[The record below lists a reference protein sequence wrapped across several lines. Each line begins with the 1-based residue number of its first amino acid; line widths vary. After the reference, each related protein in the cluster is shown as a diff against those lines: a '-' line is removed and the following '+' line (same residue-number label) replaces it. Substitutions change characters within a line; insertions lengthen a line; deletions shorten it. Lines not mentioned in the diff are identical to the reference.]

1 MFIFSWNMV
10 SLVPWTAWEEDR
22 AWGKGL
28 IRCWSSSVRVRRSLD
43 NQLSITDKLPPPLL
57 LHNTDVAG
65 HTSPSN
71 FFNPTTIMNVLGSHS
86 YPSLLNFTAAHLF
99 VVTGHHT
106 CPHTHTS
113 ISNLLPIVCQT
124 YIVCMVMLFALL
136 FVSCTFSV
144 LFFYLI
150 PLILKILFSQCCIK
164 NCTPLHHKA
173 FDVCLWYFQ

>member
-1 MFIFSWNMV
+1 M
-10 SLVPWTAWEEDR
+10 
-22 AWGKGL
+22 
-28 IRCWSSSVRVRRSLD
+28 RVKRSLD

-86 YPSLLNFTAAHLF
+86 YPSLLNFTAALLF
-99 VVTGHHT
+99 VVTGDHT
-106 CPHTHTS
+106 CPHTHIPLYQTS
-113 ISNLLPIVCQT
+113 FLLFVRL
-124 YIVCMVMLFALL
+124 IVCMVMPFALL
-136 FVSCTFSV
+136 FAGIVSCTFSV

-173 FDVCLWYFQ
+173 FDVWLWYFQ

>member
-10 SLVPWTAWEEDR
+10 SLVPWIAWEVDR
-22 AWGKGL
+22 TWGKGL

-57 LHNTDVAG
+57 LHNRDVAG

-86 YPSLLNFTAAHLF
+86 YPSLLNFTAALLF
-99 VVTGHHT
+99 VVTGDHT

-113 ISNLLPIVCQT
+113 ISNLLPVVCQT
-124 YIVCMVMLFALL
+124 YSVHGNAICTALCWNCL
-136 FVSCTFSV
+136 LHIFSV
-144 LFFYLI
+144 IFFFLFNPI
-150 PLILKILFSQCCIK
+150 P
-164 NCTPLHHKA
+164 TPLHHKA
-173 FDVCLWYFQ
+173 FDMCLWYFQ

>member
-10 SLVPWTAWEEDR
+10 SLVTWIAWEVDR
-22 AWGKGL
+22 TWGKGL
-28 IRCWSSSVRVRRSLD
+28 IRCWVRVKRSLD

-86 YPSLLNFTAAHLF
+86 YPSLLNFTAALLF
-99 VVTGHHT
+99 VVTGDHT

-113 ISNLLPIVCQT
+113 ISNLLPVVCQT
-124 YIVCMVMLFALL
+124 YSVHGNAICTALCWNCL
-136 FVSCTFSV
+136 LHIFSV
-144 LFFYLI
+144 IFLFNPTYTEN
-150 PLILKILFSQCCIK
+150 PILSM
-164 NCTPLHHKA
+164 LHKKLHSLA
-173 FDVCLWYFQ
+173 S

>member
-1 MFIFSWNMV
+1 M
-10 SLVPWTAWEEDR
+10 
-22 AWGKGL
+22 
-28 IRCWSSSVRVRRSLD
+28 RVKRSLD

-86 YPSLLNFTAAHLF
+86 YPSLLNFTAALLF
-99 VVTGHHT
+99 VVTGDHT
-106 CPHTHTS
+106 CPHTHIPLYQTS
-113 ISNLLPIVCQT
+113 ILLFVRL
-124 YIVCMVMLFALL
+124 IVCMVMPFALL
-136 FVSCTFSV
+136 FAGIVSCTFSV

-173 FDVCLWYFQ
+173 FDVWLWYFQ